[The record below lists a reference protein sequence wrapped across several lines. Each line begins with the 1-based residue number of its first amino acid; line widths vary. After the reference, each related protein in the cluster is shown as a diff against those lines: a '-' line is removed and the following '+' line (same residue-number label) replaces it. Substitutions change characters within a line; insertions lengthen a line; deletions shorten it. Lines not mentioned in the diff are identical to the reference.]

1 MSHPRSIP
9 LKLKGTNGD
18 LQRLSSTEENYLAYL
33 AGLHMSEDSDVGS
46 LTLSSTG
53 NTLIGTFVDTFFNEA
68 VGTHPA
74 SLITTSTTSTNLY
87 QILGA
92 GAGYTDSDHRAP
104 VVYLETG
111 GVNTFTEL
119 EHGAGG
125 EDLDELIDRLN
136 SRIST
141 SDYPGVFKLGSSS
154 PGADYTLYISGVYED
169 TQTDGTTVSYNIY
182 RRTSMSAPSSVGIMA
197 IKRSNGGSGDF
208 EGLQEMTERQMKV
221 SLGQYAKN
229 RSAGAGNVGSYQLRS
244 STQGAPTDEG
254 TWRAMGTA
262 TDTKKQTANQDFT
275 RDIDVNYTAQYLED
289 FTADYAKDY
298 VKTYTGDYTK
308 HYTFDYIGDYTREFL
323 RNAEETYSLTFTGD
337 YVRDFFGDYTFRYTG
352 NYLQDYTAD
361 YAKDYNK
368 VYTGNYTNTYTGDFA
383 VDFIGDYVRDFSR
396 EVDETTEID
405 YNSVGS
411 QQNIEENYTSR
422 DFNLVVDTS
431 RSTTF
436 TGDYTNFVN
445 STRTDV
451 SYVTTS
457 REGGTFTKVINS
469 AGEAD
474 FLGNYVFE
482 QRDYAGGG
490 GTTIDGP
497 KITFSPNSYLAVG
510 SSTENLFWEGTPLNG
525 PGSNVTSTSLG
536 VIPRD
541 GVYRNY
547 IVGGVTYTVAAF
559 SSPSFSIVP
568 GTTYYAVARRVAA
581 ADVNYTADTSTFV
594 GDYVGPK
601 AYSREP
607 DYVQTFVGDYTGNY
621 TGDYT
626 RKINFT
632 RNRASTFVS
641 SVSFDY
647 SGDFLGNY
655 TRDFIRTYVGTFVG
669 TYTNPDASQQNIE
682 ETYTREYTRPRD
694 SNYTREPEF
703 DYTQE
708 YLFDYTQDY
717 QSFKEIDYLSFSNL
731 NITEDYARDFIGDYT
746 GDYAVNDEETYTGD
760 YANEYSRERD
770 SNYTNEYLTDYARD
784 YLFDYTT
791 TYTGNFTGLTIQSSS
806 TTIQT
811 YTLYVRSA

>member
-1 MSHPRSIP
+1 MSHPGSIP

-87 QILGA
+87 QILGS
-92 GAGYTDSDHRAP
+92 GAAYTDSDHRAP

-119 EHGAGG
+119 EHGASG

-182 RRTSMSAPSSVGIMA
+182 RRTSMSAPSSVAIMA
-197 IKRSNGGSGDF
+197 IKRSNGDSGDF

-229 RSAGAGNVGSYQLRS
+229 RSANGGHIGSYQLRS
-244 STQGAPTDEG
+244 STQGAPTDAG

-275 RDIDVNYTAQYLED
+275 RDIDVNYTAQYLEN
-289 FTADYAKDY
+289 FTADYAVDY
-298 VKTYTGDYTK
+298 VKTYTGDYTT
-308 HYTFDYIGDYTREFL
+308 HYSFDYIGDYTREYL

-337 YVRDFFGDYTFRYTG
+337 YIRDFFGEYTFRYTG

-361 YAKDYNK
+361 YSKDYNK
-368 VYTGNYTNTYTGDFA
+368 VYTGDYVNTYTGNFA

-411 QQNIEENYTSR
+411 QQNIEENYTAR
-422 DFNLVVDTS
+422 DYNLVIDTS

-451 SYVTTS
+451 NYVTVN
-457 REGGTFTKVINS
+457 REGATFTKVINS
-469 AGEAD
+469 TGTAD
-474 FLGNYVFE
+474 FLGDYVFE
-482 QRDYAGGG
+482 QRDFTRTITVSGIIAGATVTITELFGDTYEYEFG
-490 GTTIDGP
+490 GTLSGSGTASGFPVTLGERIGGTSRYRGSQ
-497 KITFSPNSYLAVG
+497 ISPGVFQVWRNSSG
-510 SSTENLFWEGTPLNG
+510 SD
-525 PGSNVTSTSLG
+525 TST
-536 VIPRD
+536 
-541 GVYRNY
+541 
-547 IVGGVTYTVAAF
+547 TET
-559 SSPSFSIVP
+559 
-568 GTTYYAVARRVAA
+568 
-581 ADVNYTADTSTFV
+581 YTADASTYV

-601 AYSREP
+601 AYSREI
-607 DYVQTFVGDYTGNY
+607 DYLQTFVGDYTGNY
-621 TGDYT
+621 TGDYI
-626 RKINFT
+626 RQVNFT

-647 SGDFLGNY
+647 SGDFVGNY
-655 TRDFIRTYVGTFVG
+655 TRDFIRTYVGTFIG

-694 SNYTREPEF
+694 SNYIREPSA

-708 YLFDYTQDY
+708 YLYDYTIDY
-717 QSFKEIDYLSFSNL
+717 QSFKELDYLSYSNL
-731 NITEDYARDFIGDYT
+731 NITEDYARDYIGDYT
-746 GDYAVNDEETYTGD
+746 GDYAVNDEETYTAD
-760 YANEYSRERD
+760 YAKEYSRERD

-791 TYTGNFTGLTIQSSS
+791 RYTGNFTGLTIQSSS